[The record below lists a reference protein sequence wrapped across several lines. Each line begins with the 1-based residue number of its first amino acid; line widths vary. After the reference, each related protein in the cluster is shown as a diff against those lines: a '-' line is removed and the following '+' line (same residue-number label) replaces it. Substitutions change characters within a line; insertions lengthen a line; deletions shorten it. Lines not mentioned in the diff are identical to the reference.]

1 MQSRSHVRPLLA
13 IFGACAGLLPATAQ
27 AQDVAAFYKGRS
39 ISMFIA
45 SAVGG
50 GYDAYARLVGRHI
63 GKYIPGTP
71 NVIVQNVPGGGSLRL
86 ANQIANVAPRDGSLF
101 ALASNGMPTTPLLMP
116 EAAHF
121 DPTKF
126 AFVGST
132 SREIEIMVV
141 WHEAPVK
148 ALDDI
153 FVKEMIVG
161 TSGPGSATR
170 DFPIVMNALLGTK
183 FKIVTGYI
191 GAGAVKLAMQRGE
204 VHSNVALAWGSAK
217 TSYGDLLRDKKLNI
231 VAKYSPTT
239 DPELAS
245 VPIMPPGKTEADRQ
259 ILDILYSREAYGRP
273 FFTPPGVPAERVAAL
288 RRAFADT
295 MKDPEFRSDAKQRR
309 VEVEPIT
316 GEALDALT
324 QQLVKIPAD
333 VVARA
338 RRLLA
343 PGSAK

>member
-1 MQSRSHVRPLLA
+1 MTYMTALA
-13 IFGACAGLLPATAQ
+13 ALGLVAAASVAH
-27 AQDVAAFYKGRS
+27 AQDSVADFYRGRTVILQVGS
-39 ISMFIA
+39 EP
-45 SAVGG
+45 GG
-50 GYDAYARLVGRHI
+50 GYDVVARVVARHI

-71 NVIVQNVPGGGSLRL
+71 HIIVQNVPGGGSLRL
-86 ANQIANVAPRDGSLF
+86 ANQIYNVAPRDGSLF
-101 ALASNGMPTTPLLMP
+101 ALASNGMPTTPLLSP

-121 DPTKF
+121 DPTRF
-126 AFVGST
+126 FFIGST
-132 SREIEIMVV
+132 SREIEVMVV

-148 ALDDI
+148 KLEDI

-170 DFPIVMNALLGTK
+170 DFPIVLNALMGTK

-217 TSYGDLLRDKKLNI
+217 TSYGDLLREKKINV

-239 DPELAS
+239 DPELAD

-259 ILDILYSREAYGRP
+259 ILQILYSREAYGRP

-288 RRAFADT
+288 RRAFMDT
-295 MKDPEFRSDAKQRR
+295 MKDPEFREEARR
-309 VEVEPIT
+309 RTVEVEPIA
-316 GEALDALT
+316 GEDLDALT
-324 QQLVKIPAD
+324 QQLVTIPAD

-338 RRLLA
+338 RRLLSPA
-343 PGSAK
+343 GAK